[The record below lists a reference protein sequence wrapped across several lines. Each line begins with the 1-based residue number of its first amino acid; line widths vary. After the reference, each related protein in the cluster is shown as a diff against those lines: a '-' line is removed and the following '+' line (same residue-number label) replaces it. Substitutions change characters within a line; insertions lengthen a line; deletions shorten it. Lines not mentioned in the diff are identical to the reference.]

1 MILGYLAVLF
11 FNCIDYVT
19 QNSGMILSDELGGM
33 WNAVTSCL
41 KVISQNLP
49 GKEITQETSIIITGL
64 QAKN

>member
-33 WNAVTSCL
+33 
-41 KVISQNLP
+41 
-49 GKEITQETSIIITGL
+49 
-64 QAKN
+64 